1 MRAKI
6 NIDTLSR
13 INKFVAICS
22 NIDFP
27 VHLVD
32 GNGYCI
38 SAKSVL
44 GAVATADW
52 TNVYVECEK
61 DIYSA
66 IQEFVV
72 AE

>member
-1 MRAKI
+1 MKAKI
-6 NIDTLSR
+6 SIDTLSR

-22 NIDFP
+22 KIDCP
-27 VHLVD
+27 IHLVD

-38 SAKSVL
+38 SAKSIL

-52 TNVYVECEK
+52 SEVFVECEQ

-66 IQEFVV
+66 IQEFIVD
-72 AE
+72 